1 MRYGF
6 RVLAFVALGL
16 VLFAVQAAPQ
26 AGNAGSIEGMV
37 KDQSGAVVPNAT
49 IEIGNPVSGYSRTTT
64 SGSDGAFR
72 FAKGLAIGLA
82 LASLLFLLQV
92 TPHGHANGQDEAACR
107 LCQAAHIGV
116 TPALAAVTLS
126 VPLTE
131 FGVVFLQTTKT
142 APETAAS
149 NSPSRAPPSI
159 AH

>member
-1 MRYGF
+1 MQG
-6 RVLAFVALGL
+6 
-16 VLFAVQAAPQ
+16 
-26 AGNAGSIEGMV
+26 
-37 KDQSGAVVPNAT
+37 VV
-49 IEIGNPVSGYSRTTT
+49 ELRRG
-64 SGSDGAFR
+64 R

-116 TPALAAVTLS
+116 TPALAGLTLS
-126 VPLTE
+126 VPLIE
-131 FGVVFLQTTKT
+131 FGVVFLETAKT
-142 APETAAS
+142 AHETATD